1 MDVSLVFA
9 RGGLALVLEGLTAG
23 GVPRPTW
30 VLVLLVLAGELL
42 QLTELWQKPA
52 ATVPSTHQPRHGD
65 PAPFVQAQVEILA
78 FTR

>member
-42 QLTELWQKPA
+42 QLTELWQ
-52 ATVPSTHQPRHGD
+52 
-65 PAPFVQAQVEILA
+65 
-78 FTR
+78 